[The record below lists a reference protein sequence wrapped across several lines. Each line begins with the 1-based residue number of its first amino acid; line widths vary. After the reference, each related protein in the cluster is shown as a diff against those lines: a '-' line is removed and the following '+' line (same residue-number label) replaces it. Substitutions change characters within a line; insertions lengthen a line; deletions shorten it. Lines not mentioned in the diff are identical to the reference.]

1 MKKIKESDIQT
12 VFEISPNMRVP
23 YYLILSYLYYKR
35 DISIVSDAFFDNLAK
50 EILSDYE
57 NISHYHKHFL
67 TKDMLE
73 AGTYLGKYPSV
84 VSGSADH
91 LMRNGIDFDRIKA
104 SQEKKDALRLLTASL
119 NVEVNTC
126 VNSVETAASALK
138 PAASSDGSYE
148 VSLETFFGKNEN
160 NS

>member
-1 MKKIKESDIQT
+1 MVKKIKESDIEK

-67 TKDMLE
+67 TKEMLE

-91 LMRNGIDFDRIKA
+91 LMKNGIDLEHLKA
-104 SQEKKDALRLLTASL
+104 SQEKKAALRLLNASW
-119 NVEVNTC
+119 NVEA
-126 VNSVETAASALK
+126 EMAASK
-138 PAASSDGSYE
+138 PSASS
-148 VSLETFFGKNEN
+148 
-160 NS
+160 